1 MNRVEPSRAGP
12 GQAEMS
18 RAEPSR
24 TQASIGYTCSVS
36 RGDMGDWDN
45 SDKFIQRLDF
55 SSCGE
60 ESEDRSVNE
69 EDSLSSSPPRR
80 SEFQKWQES
89 SPLPVTP
96 PQRKFSELFLS
107 RTKAWVSPT
116 LKASPPVNKTWG
128 SAETPLHITWKKLQ
142 LCDTPHTP
150 KSLLSKTAFPSSG
163 IKVPAKGYRQQRY
176 APGADSDDST
186 QASLVNINPFT
197 PESYRQMLFL
207 SNDKR
212 KTREELKDPRPR
224 SQIKQELPPQR
235 YPLKESNMV
244 SRYKK
249 EFLEIEKIGVG
260 EFGSVYKCIKRLDG
274 CVYAIK
280 RSKRPLAGSSDE
292 QLALR
297 EVYAHAV
304 LGHHPHVVRYYSAWA
319 EDDHMIIQNEHCNGG
334 SLQDVL
340 LENAKLGQYFQEAEL
355 KEILLQV
362 SMGLKYIHN
371 SGLVHLDIK
380 PSNIFICHKLAV
392 AGPSGQESDS
402 EDEFSSGV
410 VYKIGDLGHV
420 TSITNPQVEEG
431 DRRFLANE
439 VLQEQYCNLPKADI
453 FALAL
458 TVALAAGAAPLPH
471 NGTMWHHIRK
481 GNVPAIPQNLPRTF
495 LELLKLMIHPDPV
508 ERPSATALI
517 KHPVLRP
524 SCGKALELQEAL
536 NIEKCKTAMLERLG
550 GEAMWRRPAWQVFR
564 QFVRHESDTVAP
576 LVLERSMNRVQLL
589 GRVGQDPIMRQV
601 EGKNPVTIFSLATNE
616 MWRTGDSELGQGG
629 DVSQKTTWHRISVFR
644 PGLRDVTYQYV
655 RKGSRIYV
663 EGKIDYGEYTD
674 KNNVRRQATTI
685 IADNV
690 IFLSEGSPRDKV

>member
-1 MNRVEPSRAGP
+1 M
-12 GQAEMS
+12 
-18 RAEPSR
+18 
-24 TQASIGYTCSVS
+24 
-36 RGDMGDWDN
+36 DDWDN
-45 SDKFIQRLDF
+45 SNEFIQRLDF

-69 EDSLSSSPPRR
+69 EDSLSSSPPR
-80 SEFQKWQES
+80 SCEIQKWQES
-89 SPLPVTP
+89 SPLPAT
-96 PQRKFSELFLS
+96 PQRKLSDIFLS

-116 LKASPPVNKTWG
+116 LKASPAVGKSWSN
-128 SAETPLHITWKKLQ
+128 AETPLHITWKKLQ

-150 KSLLSKTAFPSSG
+150 KSLLSKTAFPSPG
-163 IKVPAKGYRQQRY
+163 TKVPPKGYRHLRY
-176 APGADSDDST
+176 TPGADSDDST

-197 PESYRQMLFL
+197 PESYRQTLFL
-207 SNDKR
+207 SSGKR
-212 KTREELKDPRPR
+212 KTRGEL
-224 SQIKQELPPQR
+224 
-235 YPLKESNMV
+235 YTLKESNMV

-249 EFLEIEKIGVG
+249 EFLELEKIGVG

-304 LGHHPHVVRYYSAWA
+304 LGHHPHVVRYYSAWK

-340 LENAKLGQYFQEAEL
+340 LENAKLGQYFPEAEL

-380 PSNIFICHKLAV
+380 PSNIFICHKLPV
-392 AGPSGQESDS
+392 ASPAGQEESDS

-471 NGTMWHHIRK
+471 NGAMWHHIRK
-481 GNVPAIPQNLPRTF
+481 GNIPPIPQKLPHRF
-495 LELLKLMIHPDPV
+495 LELLELMIHPDPV
-508 ERPSATALI
+508 ERPSATALT

-524 SCGKALELQEAL
+524 SCGKAVRLQEAL
-536 NIEKCKTAMLERLG
+536 NVEKSKTAMLERELKAARLAQTLMKEQALG
-550 GEAMWRRPAWQVFR
+550 SAKLQESETSSR
-564 QFVRHESDTVAP
+564 QKSKR
-576 LVLERSMNRVQLL
+576 LVGGKSNRS
-589 GRVGQDPIMRQV
+589 
-601 EGKNPVTIFSLATNE
+601 FSFTL
-616 MWRTGDSELGQGG
+616 TG
-629 DVSQKTTWHRISVFR
+629 
-644 PGLRDVTYQYV
+644 Y
-655 RKGSRIYV
+655 
-663 EGKIDYGEYTD
+663 
-674 KNNVRRQATTI
+674 
-685 IADNV
+685 
-690 IFLSEGSPRDKV
+690 

>member
-1 MNRVEPSRAGP
+1 M
-12 GQAEMS
+12 
-18 RAEPSR
+18 
-24 TQASIGYTCSVS
+24 
-36 RGDMGDWDN
+36 DDWDD
-45 SDKFIQRLDF
+45 SDEFIQRLDF

-60 ESEDRSVNE
+60 ESEDRSIHE
-69 EDSLSSSPPRR
+69 EDAPSSSPPR
-80 SEFQKWQES
+80 SCEFQKWQGS
-89 SPLPVTP
+89 SPLPAT
-96 PQRKFSELFLS
+96 PQRKLSEIFLS

-116 LKASPPVNKTWG
+116 LKPSLAASKSQGN
-128 SAETPLHITWKKLQ
+128 AETPLHITWKKLQ

-163 IKVPAKGYRQQRY
+163 TKVPPKGFRHLRFT
-176 APGADSDDST
+176 PGADSDDST

-207 SNDKR
+207 SNGKR
-212 KTREELKDPRPR
+212 KARGELK
-224 SQIKQELPPQR
+224 SATGVTTITGC
-235 YPLKESNMV
+235 PLKESNMV

-249 EFLEIEKIGVG
+249 EFLELEKIGVG

-280 RSKRPLAGSSDE
+280 RSKRPLAGSTDE

-304 LGHHPHVVRYYSAWA
+304 LGHHSHVVRYYSAWA
-319 EDDHMIIQNEHCNGG
+319 EDDHMIIQNEYCNGG

-340 LENAKLGQYFQEAEL
+340 LENAKLGQYFPEAEL

-392 AGPSGQESDS
+392 VGPAGQEESDS

-410 VYKIGDLGHV
+410 LYKIGDLGHV

-439 VLQEQYCNLPKADI
+439 ILQEQYCYLPKADI

-458 TVALAAGAAPLPH
+458 TVALAAGTPPLPH
-471 NGTMWHHIRK
+471 NGAMWHHIRE
-481 GNVPAIPQNLPRTF
+481 GNIPPVPQKLPQRF

-508 ERPSATALI
+508 ERPSATALT

-524 SCGKALELQEAL
+524 SRGKAVQLQKQL
-536 NIEKCKTAMLERLG
+536 NVEKCKTAMLERELKAARLAQTLMKDQPLG
-550 GEAMWRRPAWQVFR
+550 SAKLQ
-564 QFVRHESDTVAP
+564 ESETSSKQNSKR
-576 LVLERSMNRVQLL
+576 LVGGKSCRSFSFTL
-589 GRVGQDPIMRQV
+589 G
-601 EGKNPVTIFSLATNE
+601 
-616 MWRTGDSELGQGG
+616 
-629 DVSQKTTWHRISVFR
+629 
-644 PGLRDVTYQYV
+644 Y
-655 RKGSRIYV
+655 
-663 EGKIDYGEYTD
+663 
-674 KNNVRRQATTI
+674 
-685 IADNV
+685 
-690 IFLSEGSPRDKV
+690 

>member
-1 MNRVEPSRAGP
+1 M
-12 GQAEMS
+12 
-18 RAEPSR
+18 
-24 TQASIGYTCSVS
+24 
-36 RGDMGDWDN
+36 DDWDN
-45 SDKFIQRLDF
+45 SDEFIQQLDF

-60 ESEDRSVNE
+60 ESEDRSIN
-69 EDSLSSSPPRR
+69 EDSLSLSPPGR
-80 SEFQKWQES
+80 SEFQKWQQS
-89 SPLPVTP
+89 SPLPATP
-96 PQRKFSELFLS
+96 PQRKLSEIFLS
-107 RTKAWVSPT
+107 GTKAWVSPT
-116 LKASPPVNKTWG
+116 LKDSPSVSKSWG
-128 SAETPLHITWKKLQ
+128 NAKTPLHIPWKKLQ

-150 KSLLSKTAFPSSG
+150 KSLLSKTTFSSSG
-163 IKVPAKGYRQQRY
+163 TKVPAKGGRQPKY
-176 APGADSDDST
+176 AFGADSDDSA

-197 PESYRQMLFL
+197 PEPYRQMLFL
-207 SNDKR
+207 SHGKR
-212 KTREELKDPRPR
+212 KTKGGL
-224 SQIKQELPPQR
+224 

-249 EFLEIEKIGVG
+249 EFLELEKIGVG
-260 EFGSVYKCIKRLDG
+260 EFGSVFKCIKRLDG

-340 LENAKLGQYFQEAEL
+340 LENAKLGQYFPEAEL

-371 SGLVHLDIK
+371 SGLAHLDIK

-392 AGPSGQESDS
+392 AGPAGQEESDS

-439 VLQEQYCNLPKADI
+439 ILQEQYCNLPKADI

-471 NGTMWHHIRK
+471 NGAMWHHIRQ
-481 GNVPAIPQNLPRTF
+481 GNFPPIPQSLPHCF
-495 LELLKLMIHPDPV
+495 LELLTLMIHPNAV
-508 ERPSATALI
+508 ERPSATALT

-524 SCGKALELQEAL
+524 SCGKAVQLQQEL
-536 NIEKCKTAMLERLG
+536 NVEKCKTAMLERELKAARLAQTLMKDQALG
-550 GEAMWRRPAWQVFR
+550 SAKLQ
-564 QFVRHESDTVAP
+564 ESETSSKQKSKR
-576 LVLERSMNRVQLL
+576 LVGGKSCRSFSFTL
-589 GRVGQDPIMRQV
+589 G
-601 EGKNPVTIFSLATNE
+601 
-616 MWRTGDSELGQGG
+616 
-629 DVSQKTTWHRISVFR
+629 
-644 PGLRDVTYQYV
+644 Y
-655 RKGSRIYV
+655 
-663 EGKIDYGEYTD
+663 
-674 KNNVRRQATTI
+674 
-685 IADNV
+685 
-690 IFLSEGSPRDKV
+690 

>member
-1 MNRVEPSRAGP
+1 M
-12 GQAEMS
+12 
-18 RAEPSR
+18 
-24 TQASIGYTCSVS
+24 
-36 RGDMGDWDN
+36 DDWDN
-45 SDKFIQRLDF
+45 SDEFIQRLDF

-60 ESEDRSVNE
+60 ESEDRSVHE
-69 EDSLSSSPPRR
+69 EDAPSSSPPR
-80 SEFQKWQES
+80 SCEFQKQQGS
-89 SPLPVTP
+89 SPLPAT
-96 PQRKFSELFLS
+96 PQRKLSEIFLS

-116 LKASPPVNKTWG
+116 LKPSPAMSKSRGN
-128 SAETPLHITWKKLQ
+128 AETPLHITWKKLQ

-163 IKVPAKGYRQQRY
+163 TKVPPKGFRHLRFT
-176 APGADSDDST
+176 PGADSDDST

-207 SNDKR
+207 PNGTR
-212 KTREELKDPRPR
+212 KTRGELRDPDPR
-224 SQIKQELPPQR
+224 SQIKQELPIKR

-249 EFLEIEKIGVG
+249 EFLELEKIGVG

-319 EDDHMIIQNEHCNGG
+319 EDDHMIIQNEHCDGG

-340 LENAKLGQYFQEAEL
+340 LENAKLGQYFPEAEL

-380 PSNIFICHKLAV
+380 PSNIFICHQLAV
-392 AGPSGQESDS
+392 AGPAGQEESDS

-410 VYKIGDLGHV
+410 MYKIGDLGHV

-439 VLQEQYCNLPKADI
+439 ILQEQYCYLPKADI

-458 TVALAAGAAPLPH
+458 TVALAAGTAPLPH

-481 GNVPAIPQNLPRTF
+481 GNIPPIPQKLPHRF
-495 LELLKLMIHPDPV
+495 LELLKLMIHPNPV
-508 ERPSATALI
+508 ERPSATALT

-524 SCGKALELQEAL
+524 SRGKAVQLQKQL
-536 NIEKCKTAMLERLG
+536 NVEKCKTAMLERRG
-550 GEAMWRRPAWQVFR
+550 GGMLRRPAWQVLR
-564 QFVRHESDTVAP
+564 QFVRHDSDTVGS

-601 EGKNPVTIFSLATNE
+601 DGKNPVTIFSLATNE
-616 MWRTGDSELGQGG
+616 MWRTGGDSETTQGG
-629 DVSQKTTWHRISVFR
+629 DISQKTTWHRISVFR

-655 RKGSRIYV
+655 KKGARIYV

-690 IFLSEGSPRDKV
+690 IFLSDGGMREKV

>member
-1 MNRVEPSRAGP
+1 M
-12 GQAEMS
+12 
-18 RAEPSR
+18 
-24 TQASIGYTCSVS
+24 
-36 RGDMGDWDN
+36 DDWDN
-45 SDKFIQRLDF
+45 SDEFIQRLDF

-60 ESEDRSVNE
+60 ESEDRSVDE
-69 EDSLSSSPPRR
+69 EDALSSSPHQ
-80 SEFQKWQES
+80 SCKFQNWQGS
-89 SPLPVTP
+89 SPLLATP
-96 PQRKFSELFLS
+96 QGKLNEAFPS
-107 RTKAWVSPT
+107 RRKAWVSPT
-116 LKASPPVNKTWG
+116 LQPSPAVSKSQGN
-128 SAETPLHITWKKLQ
+128 AETPLHITWKKLQ
-142 LCDTPHTP
+142 LCDTPYTP

-163 IKVPAKGYRQQRY
+163 TKMPPKGFRHLRFT
-176 APGADSDDST
+176 PGADSDDSA

-207 SNDKR
+207 PNGKR
-212 KTREELKDPRPR
+212 KTRGELRDPDPR
-224 SQIKQELPPQR
+224 SQIKQELPTKR

-249 EFLEIEKIGVG
+249 EFLELEKIGVG

-340 LENAKLGQYFQEAEL
+340 LENAKLGQYFPEAEL

-371 SGLVHLDIK
+371 SGLVHMDIK

-392 AGPSGQESDS
+392 ESPAGQDESDS
-402 EDEFSSGV
+402 DDEFSSGV

-439 VLQEQYCNLPKADI
+439 ILQEQYCYLPKADI

-471 NGTMWHHIRK
+471 NGAMWHHIRK
-481 GNVPAIPQNLPRTF
+481 GNVPTMPQKLPHRL

-508 ERPSATALI
+508 ERPSATALT
-517 KHPVLRP
+517 KHPVLCP
-524 SCGKALELQEAL
+524 SHGKAVQLQKQL
-536 NIEKCKTAMLERLG
+536 NMEKRKTAMLERELRAARLAQTLMKDQPLG
-550 GEAMWRRPAWQVFR
+550 SAKFQEPETSSKQKSKR
-564 QFVRHESDTVAP
+564 
-576 LVLERSMNRVQLL
+576 LVGGKSSRSFSFTL
-589 GRVGQDPIMRQV
+589 G
-601 EGKNPVTIFSLATNE
+601 
-616 MWRTGDSELGQGG
+616 
-629 DVSQKTTWHRISVFR
+629 
-644 PGLRDVTYQYV
+644 Y
-655 RKGSRIYV
+655 
-663 EGKIDYGEYTD
+663 
-674 KNNVRRQATTI
+674 
-685 IADNV
+685 
-690 IFLSEGSPRDKV
+690 

>member
-1 MNRVEPSRAGP
+1 M
-12 GQAEMS
+12 
-18 RAEPSR
+18 
-24 TQASIGYTCSVS
+24 
-36 RGDMGDWDN
+36 DDWDN
-45 SDKFIQRLDF
+45 SNEFIQRLDF

-69 EDSLSSSPPRR
+69 EDAPSSSPPR
-80 SEFQKWQES
+80 SCEFQKWQGS
-89 SPLPVTP
+89 SPLPATP
-96 PQRKFSELFLS
+96 ERKLSEIFLS
-107 RTKAWVSPT
+107 RTKAWVSPA
-116 LKASPPVNKTWG
+116 LKPSPAMSKNRG
-128 SAETPLHITWKKLQ
+128 NAETPLHITWKKLQ

-163 IKVPAKGYRQQRY
+163 TKVPPKGFRHLRFT
-176 APGADSDDST
+176 PGAHLDDST

-207 SNDKR
+207 PNGKR
-212 KTREELKDPRPR
+212 KTRGELRDPDPR
-224 SQIKQELPPQR
+224 SQIKQDLPTKR

-244 SRYKK
+244 SRYMK
-249 EFLEIEKIGVG
+249 EFLELEKIGVG

-292 QLALR
+292 QRALR

-340 LENAKLGQYFQEAEL
+340 LENAKLGQYFPEAEL

-392 AGPSGQESDS
+392 AGPAGQEESDS
-402 EDEFSSGV
+402 EDELSSGV

-439 VLQEQYCNLPKADI
+439 ILQEQYCYLPKADI

-458 TVALAAGAAPLPH
+458 TVALAAGSAPLPH
-471 NGTMWHHIRK
+471 NGAMWHHIRK
-481 GNVPAIPQNLPRTF
+481 GNIPPIPQKLPHHF

-508 ERPSATALI
+508 ERPSATALT
-517 KHPVLRP
+517 KHPVLCP
-524 SCGKALELQEAL
+524 SRGKAVQLQKQL
-536 NIEKCKTAMLERLG
+536 NVEKCKTAMLERELKAARLAQTLMTDQPLG
-550 GEAMWRRPAWQVFR
+550 SAELQ
-564 QFVRHESDTVAP
+564 ESETSSKQNSKR
-576 LVLERSMNRVQLL
+576 LVGGKSCRSFSFTL
-589 GRVGQDPIMRQV
+589 G
-601 EGKNPVTIFSLATNE
+601 
-616 MWRTGDSELGQGG
+616 
-629 DVSQKTTWHRISVFR
+629 
-644 PGLRDVTYQYV
+644 Y
-655 RKGSRIYV
+655 
-663 EGKIDYGEYTD
+663 
-674 KNNVRRQATTI
+674 
-685 IADNV
+685 
-690 IFLSEGSPRDKV
+690 

>member
-1 MNRVEPSRAGP
+1 M
-12 GQAEMS
+12 
-18 RAEPSR
+18 
-24 TQASIGYTCSVS
+24 
-36 RGDMGDWDN
+36 DDWDN
-45 SDKFIQRLDF
+45 SDEFVQRLDF

-60 ESEDRSVNE
+60 ESEDRSIN
-69 EDSLSSSPPRR
+69 EDSLTLSPPSM
-80 SEFQKWQES
+80 SEFQKCQES
-89 SPLPVTP
+89 SSLPATP
-96 PQRKFSELFLS
+96 PQRKLSEIYLS
-107 RTKAWVSPT
+107 RTKTWVSPT
-116 LKASPPVNKTWG
+116 LKDSPAVNKNWCN
-128 SAETPLHITWKKLQ
+128 AKTPRHILWKKLQ
-142 LCDTPHTP
+142 LCDTPYTP
-150 KSLLSKTAFPSSG
+150 KTLLSKTAFPSSG
-163 IKVPAKGYRQQRY
+163 TKVPARSHRLLKH
-176 APGADSDDST
+176 ALGADSDDST
-186 QASLVNINPFT
+186 QATLVNINPFT

-207 SNDKR
+207 PHGKR
-212 KTREELKDPRPR
+212 KTRGELKDPDPR
-224 SQIKQELPPQR
+224 SHLTQELPTQR

-244 SRYKK
+244 SRYQK
-249 EFLEIEKIGVG
+249 EFLELEKIGVG
-260 EFGSVYKCIKRLDG
+260 EFGFVFKCIKRLDG

-340 LENAKLGQYFQEAEL
+340 LENAKLGQYFPESEL

-380 PSNIFICHKLAV
+380 PSNIFICHRLAV
-392 AGPSGQESDS
+392 AGPAGQEESDS
-402 EDEFSSGV
+402 EDECSSGV

-439 VLQEQYCNLPKADI
+439 ILQEQYCNLPKADI

-471 NGTMWHHIRK
+471 NGAMWHHIRK
-481 GNVPAIPQNLPRTF
+481 GNIPPIPQNLPHCF
-495 LELLKLMIHPDPV
+495 LKLLTLMIHPDPA
-508 ERPSATALI
+508 ERPSATALT

-524 SCGKALELQEAL
+524 SCGKAVQLQEEL
-536 NIEKCKTAMLERLG
+536 NVERCKTAMLERLSG
-550 GEAMWRRPAWQVFR
+550 GMWRGPAWQVLH
-564 QFVRHESDTVAP
+564 QFVRHDSNTAAS

-616 MWRTGDSELGQGG
+616 MWRTGDSEVGQGG

-690 IFLSEGSPRDKV
+690 IFLSDGSARDKE

>member
-1 MNRVEPSRAGP
+1 M
-12 GQAEMS
+12 
-18 RAEPSR
+18 
-24 TQASIGYTCSVS
+24 
-36 RGDMGDWDN
+36 DDWDN
-45 SDKFIQRLDF
+45 SDEFIQRLDF

-60 ESEDRSVNE
+60 ESEDRSVHE
-69 EDSLSSSPPRR
+69 EDALSSSPPGNCK
-80 SEFQKWQES
+80 FQKWQRS
-89 SPLPVTP
+89 SPLPAT
-96 PQRKFSELFLS
+96 PQRKLSEIFLS
-107 RTKAWVSPT
+107 RTKAWMSPT
-116 LKASPPVNKTWG
+116 LKPSPAVSTSWG
-128 SAETPLHITWKKLQ
+128 NAETPLHITWKKLQ

-150 KSLLSKTAFPSSG
+150 KSLLSKTAFASSG
-163 IKVPAKGYRQQRY
+163 TKVPSKGFRHLRFT
-176 APGADSDDST
+176 PGADSDDST

-207 SNDKR
+207 PNGKR
-212 KTREELKDPRPR
+212 KTRGELRDPDPR
-224 SQIKQELPPQR
+224 SQIKQELPTKR

-249 EFLEIEKIGVG
+249 EFLELEKIGVG

-292 QLALR
+292 QVALR

-319 EDDHMIIQNEHCNGG
+319 EDGHMIIQNEHCNGG

-340 LENAKLGQYFQEAEL
+340 LENAKLGQYFPEAEL
-355 KEILLQV
+355 KEIMLQV

-392 AGPSGQESDS
+392 AAPAEQEESDS

-439 VLQEQYCNLPKADI
+439 ILQEQYCYLPKADI

-458 TVALAAGAAPLPH
+458 TVALAAGTAPLPH
-471 NGTMWHHIRK
+471 NGAMWHHIRK
-481 GNVPAIPQNLPRTF
+481 GNIPLIPQKLPHRF

-508 ERPSATALI
+508 ERPSATALT

-524 SCGKALELQEAL
+524 SRGKAVQLQKQL
-536 NIEKCKTAMLERLG
+536 NVEKCKTAMLERRG
-550 GEAMWRRPAWQVFR
+550 GGMWRRPAWQVLR
-564 QFVRHESDTVAP
+564 QFVRHESDTVGS

-601 EGKNPVTIFSLATNE
+601 DGKNPVTIFSLATNE
-616 MWRTGDSELGQGG
+616 MWRTAESDVTQGG
-629 DVSQKTTWHRISVFR
+629 DISQKTTWHRISVFR

-655 RKGSRIYV
+655 KKGARLYV

-690 IFLSEGSPRDKV
+690 IFLSDGGMKEKV

>member
-1 MNRVEPSRAGP
+1 M
-12 GQAEMS
+12 
-18 RAEPSR
+18 
-24 TQASIGYTCSVS
+24 
-36 RGDMGDWDN
+36 DDWEN
-45 SDKFIQRLDF
+45 SNEFIQRLDF

-60 ESEDRSVNE
+60 DSEDISVQEEEE
-69 EDSLSSSPPRR
+69 EDDLSLSPTR
-80 SEFQKWQES
+80 SCQFYEWQES
-89 SPLPVTP
+89 SPLAAT
-96 PQRKFSELFLS
+96 PQRNLSEIYLS
-107 RTKAWVSPT
+107 RTKASPSPT
-116 LKASPPVNKTWG
+116 LNPSPVVNKSRG
-128 SAETPLHITWKKLQ
+128 NAETPLHITWKKLQ

-163 IKVPAKGYRQQRY
+163 TKAQPKGFRHLRFT
-176 APGADSDDST
+176 PGADLADPSG
-186 QASLVNINPFT
+186 APRVNINPFT

-207 SNDKR
+207 PNGK
-212 KTREELKDPRPR
+212 KTRGQLRLVLQKALVSMGKLQLQ
-224 SQIKQELPPQR
+224 SQPVAR

-249 EFLEIEKIGVG
+249 EFLELEKIGMG

-319 EDDHMIIQNEHCNGG
+319 EDGHMIIQNEHCNGG

-340 LENAKLGQYFQEAEL
+340 LENAKLGQYFSEAEL
-355 KEILLQV
+355 KDILLQV

-380 PSNIFICHKLAV
+380 PSNIFICHKLV
-392 AGPSGQESDS
+392 VMSPDGQEESDS

-439 VLQEQYCNLPKADI
+439 VLQEQYSHLPKADI

-471 NGTMWHHIRK
+471 NGTMWHHIRQ
-481 GNVPAIPQNLPRTF
+481 GNVPTIPQKLPLAF
-495 LELLKLMIHPDPV
+495 FELLQLMIHPDPV
-508 ERPSATALI
+508 ERPSATALT
-517 KHPVLRP
+517 KHPILCP
-524 SCGKALELQEAL
+524 SCGKAVQLQKQL
-536 NIEKCKTAMLERLG
+536 NVEKCKTAMLERELKAARLAQTLMKDQPLG
-550 GEAMWRRPAWQVFR
+550 SAKLQ
-564 QFVRHESDTVAP
+564 ESETSSKQNSKR
-576 LVLERSMNRVQLL
+576 LVGGKSCRSFSFTL
-589 GRVGQDPIMRQV
+589 G
-601 EGKNPVTIFSLATNE
+601 
-616 MWRTGDSELGQGG
+616 
-629 DVSQKTTWHRISVFR
+629 
-644 PGLRDVTYQYV
+644 
-655 RKGSRIYV
+655 
-663 EGKIDYGEYTD
+663 
-674 KNNVRRQATTI
+674 
-685 IADNV
+685 
-690 IFLSEGSPRDKV
+690 

>member
-1 MNRVEPSRAGP
+1 MEN
-12 GQAEMS
+12 
-18 RAEPSR
+18 
-24 TQASIGYTCSVS
+24 
-36 RGDMGDWDN
+36 WDN
-45 SDKFIQRLDF
+45 KNEFIQRLDF

-60 ESEDRSVNE
+60 ESEDVSISE
-69 EDSLSSSPPRR
+69 EDALSSSPTR
-80 SEFQKWQES
+80 SCEFQKWQGS
-89 SPLPVTP
+89 SPLPAT
-96 PQRKFSELFLS
+96 PQRKFSEIFLS
-107 RTKAWVSPT
+107 TTKAWVSPT
-116 LKASPPVNKTWG
+116 LNSSPAVSKRQGN
-128 SAETPLHITWKKLQ
+128 AETPLHITWKKLQ

-163 IKVPAKGYRQQRY
+163 TKVPPKGFRHLRFT
-176 APGADSDDST
+176 PGADSDDST

-207 SNDKR
+207 PNGKR
-212 KTREELKDPRPR
+212 KTRGEL
-224 SQIKQELPPQR
+224 

-249 EFLEIEKIGVG
+249 EFLELEKIGVG

-340 LENAKLGQYFQEAEL
+340 LENAKLGQYFPEAEL

-362 SMGLKYIHN
+362 STGLKYIHN

-380 PSNIFICHKLAV
+380 PSNIFICHKLAGASP
-392 AGPSGQESDS
+392 AGQEESDS

-439 VLQEQYCNLPKADI
+439 ILQEQYCYLPKADI

-471 NGTMWHHIRK
+471 NGAMWHHIRQ
-481 GNVPAIPQNLPRTF
+481 GNIPPIPQKLPHCF
-495 LELLKLMIHPDPV
+495 LELLKLMIHPDPA
-508 ERPSATALI
+508 ERPSATALT
-517 KHPVLRP
+517 KHPILCP
-524 SCGKALELQEAL
+524 SRGKAVQLQKQL
-536 NIEKCKTAMLERLG
+536 NVEKCKTAMLERELKAARLAQTLMKDQPLG
-550 GEAMWRRPAWQVFR
+550 SAKLQ
-564 QFVRHESDTVAP
+564 ESETSSKQKR
-576 LVLERSMNRVQLL
+576 LVGGKSCRSFSFTL
-589 GRVGQDPIMRQV
+589 G
-601 EGKNPVTIFSLATNE
+601 
-616 MWRTGDSELGQGG
+616 
-629 DVSQKTTWHRISVFR
+629 
-644 PGLRDVTYQYV
+644 Y
-655 RKGSRIYV
+655 
-663 EGKIDYGEYTD
+663 
-674 KNNVRRQATTI
+674 
-685 IADNV
+685 
-690 IFLSEGSPRDKV
+690 

>member
-1 MNRVEPSRAGP
+1 MDN
-12 GQAEMS
+12 
-18 RAEPSR
+18 
-24 TQASIGYTCSVS
+24 
-36 RGDMGDWDN
+36 WDSGN
-45 SDKFIQRLDF
+45 EFIRRLDF
-55 SSCGE
+55 SSCDE
-60 ESEDRSVNE
+60 ESEDRSINE
-69 EDSLSSSPPRR
+69 EDALSSSPPRS

-89 SPLPVTP
+89 SPLPATP
-96 PQRKFSELFLS
+96 PRKLSEIFLS

-116 LKASPPVNKTWG
+116 LHSSPVVSKSRG
-128 SAETPLHITWKKLQ
+128 SAETPLCITWKKLQ
-142 LCDTPHTP
+142 LRDTPHTP

-163 IKVPAKGYRQQRY
+163 TKVPPKGFQHLRFT
-176 APGADSDDST
+176 PGADSDVST
-186 QASLVNINPFT
+186 QASHVNINPFT

-207 SNDKR
+207 PKSGSKR
-212 KTREELKDPRPR
+212 KTRGELTDPDRR
-224 SQIKQELPPQR
+224 SQIKKELPTKR

-244 SRYKK
+244 SRYQK
-249 EFLEIEKIGVG
+249 EFLELEKIGVG

-292 QLALR
+292 HLALR

-304 LGHHPHVVRYYSAWA
+304 LGHSPHVVRYYSAWA
-319 EDDHMIIQNEHCNGG
+319 EDDHMIIQSEHCNGG
-334 SLQDVL
+334 SLQDAV
-340 LENAKLGQYFQEAEL
+340 LENAKLGQYFPEAEL

-380 PSNIFICHKLAV
+380 PSNIFICHKLAAASP
-392 AGPSGQESDS
+392 AGQEESDS

-439 VLQEQYCNLPKADI
+439 VLQEQYCYLPKADI

-458 TVALAAGAAPLPH
+458 TVALAAGSAPLPH
-471 NGTMWHHIRK
+471 NGAMWHHIRK
-481 GNVPAIPQNLPRTF
+481 GNIPPIPQKLPDGF

-508 ERPSATALI
+508 ERPSATALT

-524 SCGKALELQEAL
+524 SCGKAVQLQKQL
-536 NIEKCKTAMLERLG
+536 NVEKCKTAMLERCG
-550 GEAMWRRPAWQVFR
+550 GGMLRRAAWQVLR
-564 QFVRHESDTVAP
+564 QFVRHESDTVTS

-616 MWRTGDSELGQGG
+616 MWRTGDSELNQGG
-629 DVSQKTTWHRISVFR
+629 DISQKTTWHRISVFR

-655 RKGSRIYV
+655 KKGSRIYV
-663 EGKIDYGEYTD
+663 EGKLDYGEYTD

-690 IFLSEGSPRDKV
+690 IFLSDGGAKDRA

>member
-1 MNRVEPSRAGP
+1 M
-12 GQAEMS
+12 
-18 RAEPSR
+18 
-24 TQASIGYTCSVS
+24 
-36 RGDMGDWDN
+36 DDWDN
-45 SDKFIQRLDF
+45 HDEFIHRLDF

-60 ESEDRSVNE
+60 DSEDESVQE
-69 EDSLSSSPPRR
+69 EDDLSLSSPR
-80 SEFQKWQES
+80 SCEFQKWQDS
-89 SPLPVTP
+89 SPVPAT
-96 PQRKFSELFLS
+96 PQRKLSDIYLS
-107 RTKAWVSPT
+107 RTKGWVSPT
-116 LKASPPVNKTWG
+116 LKPSPIMSKSQGN
-128 SAETPLHITWKKLQ
+128 AETPLHITWKKLQ

-163 IKVPAKGYRQQRY
+163 TKAPPKGFRHLRFT
-176 APGADSDDST
+176 PGADSDDVT

-207 SNDKR
+207 PNGKR
-212 KTREELKDPRPR
+212 KTRGEL
-224 SQIKQELPPQR
+224 

-249 EFLEIEKIGVG
+249 EFLELEKIGVG

-280 RSKRPLAGSSDE
+280 RSKRPLAGSWDE

-340 LENAKLGQYFQEAEL
+340 MENEKLCQYFTETEL
-355 KEILLQV
+355 KDILLQV

-392 AGPSGQESDS
+392 VGPGGQEESDS

-420 TSITNPQVEEG
+420 TSITNPEVEEG

-439 VLQEQYCNLPKADI
+439 ILQEQYCHLPKADI

-471 NGTMWHHIRK
+471 NGTMWHHIRQ
-481 GNVPAIPQNLPRTF
+481 GNIPPIPQNLPHCF

-508 ERPSATALI
+508 ERPSATALT
-517 KHPVLRP
+517 KHPVLCP
-524 SCGKALELQEAL
+524 SRGKAVQLQKQL
-536 NIEKCKTAMLERLG
+536 NVEKCKTAMLERELKAARLAQTLMKDQPLG
-550 GEAMWRRPAWQVFR
+550 SAKLQ
-564 QFVRHESDTVAP
+564 ESETSSKQKSKR
-576 LVLERSMNRVQLL
+576 LVGGKSCRSFSFTL
-589 GRVGQDPIMRQV
+589 G
-601 EGKNPVTIFSLATNE
+601 
-616 MWRTGDSELGQGG
+616 
-629 DVSQKTTWHRISVFR
+629 
-644 PGLRDVTYQYV
+644 Y
-655 RKGSRIYV
+655 
-663 EGKIDYGEYTD
+663 
-674 KNNVRRQATTI
+674 
-685 IADNV
+685 
-690 IFLSEGSPRDKV
+690 

>member
-1 MNRVEPSRAGP
+1 M
-12 GQAEMS
+12 
-18 RAEPSR
+18 
-24 TQASIGYTCSVS
+24 
-36 RGDMGDWDN
+36 DDWDN
-45 SDKFIQRLDF
+45 SDEFIQRLDF

-60 ESEDRSVNE
+60 ESEDRSINE
-69 EDSLSSSPPRR
+69 EDALSSSPAR
-80 SEFQKWQES
+80 SCDFQKWQGS

-96 PQRKFSELFLS
+96 RRKFSEIFLS
-107 RTKAWVSPT
+107 RTKAWASPT
-116 LKASPPVNKTWG
+116 LNASPAVNKRRG
-128 SAETPLHITWKKLQ
+128 NAETPLHITWKKLQ

-163 IKVPAKGYRQQRY
+163 TKVPHKGFRHLRFT
-176 APGADSDDST
+176 PGADSEDST
-186 QASLVNINPFT
+186 KAPLVNINPFT

-207 SNDKR
+207 PHGKQKSKG
-212 KTREELKDPRPR
+212 EL
-224 SQIKQELPPQR
+224 

-249 EFLEIEKIGVG
+249 EFLELEKIGVG

-334 SLQDVL
+334 SLQDML
-340 LENAKLGQYFQEAEL
+340 LENAKLFQYFPEAEL
-355 KEILLQV
+355 KDILLQV

-380 PSNIFICHKLAV
+380 PSNIFICHRLEAASP
-392 AGPSGQESDS
+392 AGQEESDS

-420 TSITNPQVEEG
+420 TSISNPQVEEG

-439 VLQEQYCNLPKADI
+439 ILQEDYSHLPKADI

-458 TVALAAGAAPLPH
+458 TVALAAGTAPLPH

-481 GNVPAIPQNLPRTF
+481 GNIPQIPQNLPHSF

-508 ERPSATALI
+508 ERPSATALT
-517 KHPVLRP
+517 KHPVLCP
-524 SCGKALELQEAL
+524 SRGKTVQLQKQL
-536 NIEKCKTAMLERLG
+536 HVEKCKTAMLERELKAARLAQTLTKDQPLG
-550 GEAMWRRPAWQVFR
+550 SAKLQ
-564 QFVRHESDTVAP
+564 ESETSTKQTSKR
-576 LVLERSMNRVQLL
+576 LVGGKSCRSFSFTL
-589 GRVGQDPIMRQV
+589 G
-601 EGKNPVTIFSLATNE
+601 
-616 MWRTGDSELGQGG
+616 
-629 DVSQKTTWHRISVFR
+629 
-644 PGLRDVTYQYV
+644 Y
-655 RKGSRIYV
+655 
-663 EGKIDYGEYTD
+663 
-674 KNNVRRQATTI
+674 
-685 IADNV
+685 
-690 IFLSEGSPRDKV
+690 

>member
-1 MNRVEPSRAGP
+1 M
-12 GQAEMS
+12 
-18 RAEPSR
+18 
-24 TQASIGYTCSVS
+24 
-36 RGDMGDWDN
+36 DDWDN
-45 SDKFIQRLDF
+45 SDEFIQRLDF

-60 ESEDRSVNE
+60 DSEDRSVNE
-69 EDSLSSSPPRR
+69 EDALSSSPPRS
-80 SEFQKWQES
+80 SEFQKWQGS
-89 SPLPVTP
+89 SPLPAT
-96 PQRKFSELFLS
+96 PQRKLGEIFLNK
-107 RTKAWVSPT
+107 TKAWVSPT
-116 LKASPPVNKTWG
+116 LKSSPTVSKNWG
-128 SAETPLHITWKKLQ
+128 NAETPLHITWKKLQ

-150 KSLLSKTAFPSSG
+150 KSLLSKTAFPSPG
-163 IKVPAKGYRQQRY
+163 TKVPPKGFRHLRST
-176 APGADSDDST
+176 PDADFDDAT

-197 PESYRQMLFL
+197 PESYRQMLFPL
-207 SNDKR
+207 NGKR
-212 KTREELKDPRPR
+212 RTRELGAVFFAR
-224 SQIKQELPPQR
+224 SLLCQVISHVDSPVMR
-235 YPLKESNMV
+235 CPLKESNMV

-249 EFLEIEKIGVG
+249 EFLELEKIGVG

-340 LENAKLGQYFQEAEL
+340 LENEKLGQYFLEAEL

-392 AGPSGQESDS
+392 AGPAGQEESDS
-402 EDEFSSGV
+402 EDELSSGV

-439 VLQEQYCNLPKADI
+439 ILQEQYCYLPKADI

-458 TVALAAGAAPLPH
+458 TVALAAGTAPLPH
-471 NGTMWHHIRK
+471 NGAMWHHIRK
-481 GNVPAIPQNLPRTF
+481 GNIPPIPQKLPHCF

-508 ERPSATALI
+508 ERPSATALT
-517 KHPVLRP
+517 KHPVLCP
-524 SCGKALELQEAL
+524 SRGKAVQLQKQL
-536 NIEKCKTAMLERLG
+536 NVEKCKTAMLERELKAARLAQTLMKDQPLG
-550 GEAMWRRPAWQVFR
+550 SAKLQ
-564 QFVRHESDTVAP
+564 ESETSSKQSSKR
-576 LVLERSMNRVQLL
+576 LVGGKSCRSFSFTL
-589 GRVGQDPIMRQV
+589 G
-601 EGKNPVTIFSLATNE
+601 
-616 MWRTGDSELGQGG
+616 
-629 DVSQKTTWHRISVFR
+629 
-644 PGLRDVTYQYV
+644 
-655 RKGSRIYV
+655 
-663 EGKIDYGEYTD
+663 
-674 KNNVRRQATTI
+674 
-685 IADNV
+685 
-690 IFLSEGSPRDKV
+690 

>member
-1 MNRVEPSRAGP
+1 MSRVEPSRA
-12 GQAEMS
+12 
-18 RAEPSR
+18 
-24 TQASIGYTCSVS
+24 QASISYTCSVS
-36 RGDMGDWDN
+36 CGDMGDWDN
-45 SDKFIQRLDF
+45 SDEFIQRLDF

-69 EDSLSSSPPRR
+69 EDSLSLSPPRR

-89 SPLPVTP
+89 SPLPATP
-96 PQRKFSELFLS
+96 PQRKFSEIFLS

-116 LKASPPVNKTWG
+116 LKASPAVNKTWG

-163 IKVPAKGYRQQRY
+163 TKVPAKGYRHPRY

-207 SNDKR
+207 SNGKR

-249 EFLEIEKIGVG
+249 EFLELEKIGVG

-340 LENAKLGQYFQEAEL
+340 LENAKLGQYFLEAEL

-392 AGPSGQESDS
+392 AGPAGQESDS

-439 VLQEQYCNLPKADI
+439 ILQEQYCNLPKADI

-481 GNVPAIPQNLPRTF
+481 GNIPPIPQNLPRSF

-508 ERPSATALI
+508 ERPSATALT
-517 KHPVLRP
+517 KHAVLRP
-524 SCGKALELQEAL
+524 SRGKALQLQEEL
-536 NIEKCKTAMLERLG
+536 NVEKCKTAMLERELKAARLAQTLMKDQAKLQESETSSKQKSKRLVGGKSCRSFSFTLG
-550 GEAMWRRPAWQVFR
+550 
-564 QFVRHESDTVAP
+564 
-576 LVLERSMNRVQLL
+576 
-589 GRVGQDPIMRQV
+589 
-601 EGKNPVTIFSLATNE
+601 
-616 MWRTGDSELGQGG
+616 
-629 DVSQKTTWHRISVFR
+629 
-644 PGLRDVTYQYV
+644 Y
-655 RKGSRIYV
+655 
-663 EGKIDYGEYTD
+663 
-674 KNNVRRQATTI
+674 
-685 IADNV
+685 
-690 IFLSEGSPRDKV
+690 

>member
-1 MNRVEPSRAGP
+1 M
-12 GQAEMS
+12 
-18 RAEPSR
+18 
-24 TQASIGYTCSVS
+24 
-36 RGDMGDWDN
+36 DDWDN
-45 SDKFIQRLDF
+45 SDEFIQRLDF

-60 ESEDRSVNE
+60 ESEDRSINE
-69 EDSLSSSPPRR
+69 ADALSSSPAK
-80 SEFQKWQES
+80 SCEFQKRQGS
-89 SPLPVTP
+89 SPLPAT
-96 PQRKFSELFLS
+96 PQRKLSEIFL
-107 RTKAWVSPT
+107 TKAWLSPT
-116 LKASPPVNKTWG
+116 LKASPVVSRSRGT
-128 SAETPLHITWKKLQ
+128 AETPLHITWKKLQ

-163 IKVPAKGYRQQRY
+163 TKVLPKGFRHLRF
-176 APGADSDDST
+176 APDADLDST
-186 QASLVNINPFT
+186 QAPHVNINPFT

-207 SNDKR
+207 PNGKR
-212 KTREELKDPRPR
+212 KTRGELRNPDPE
-224 SQIKQELPPQR
+224 SQIKQELPTKR

-244 SRYKK
+244 SRYQK

-340 LENAKLGQYFQEAEL
+340 LENAKLGQYFPEAEL

-380 PSNIFICHKLAV
+380 PSNIFICHNLVA
-392 AGPSGQESDS
+392 AGPAGQEESDS

-420 TSITNPQVEEG
+420 TSISNPEVEEG

-439 VLQEQYCNLPKADI
+439 ILQENYCHLPKADI

-458 TVALAAGAAPLPH
+458 TVALAAGTAPLPH
-471 NGTMWHHIRK
+471 NGAMWHHIRK
-481 GNVPAIPQNLPRTF
+481 GNIPPIPQKLPRGF
-495 LELLKLMIHPDPV
+495 LQLLKLMIHPDPV
-508 ERPSATALI
+508 ERPSATALT

-524 SCGKALELQEAL
+524 SRGKAVQLQKQL
-536 NIEKCKTAMLERLG
+536 NVEKCKTAMLERELKAARLAQTLMKNQPLG
-550 GEAMWRRPAWQVFR
+550 SAKLQ
-564 QFVRHESDTVAP
+564 ESETSSKQNSKR
-576 LVLERSMNRVQLL
+576 LVGGKSCRSFSFTL
-589 GRVGQDPIMRQV
+589 G
-601 EGKNPVTIFSLATNE
+601 
-616 MWRTGDSELGQGG
+616 
-629 DVSQKTTWHRISVFR
+629 
-644 PGLRDVTYQYV
+644 Y
-655 RKGSRIYV
+655 
-663 EGKIDYGEYTD
+663 
-674 KNNVRRQATTI
+674 
-685 IADNV
+685 
-690 IFLSEGSPRDKV
+690 

>member
-1 MNRVEPSRAGP
+1 ME
-12 GQAEMS
+12 
-18 RAEPSR
+18 
-24 TQASIGYTCSVS
+24 
-36 RGDMGDWDN
+36 DWDN
-45 SDKFIQRLDF
+45 SNEFIQRLDF

-60 ESEDRSVNE
+60 ESEGRSIDE
-69 EDSLSSSPPRR
+69 EDAQSPSPAR
-80 SEFQKWQES
+80 SYEFRQWQGS
-89 SPLPVTP
+89 SPLPATP
-96 PQRKFSELFLS
+96 QGKLNEIFLKS
-107 RTKAWVSPT
+107 TKAWVSPT
-116 LKASPPVNKTWG
+116 LSASPAMSKRQGN
-128 SAETPLHITWKKLQ
+128 AETPLHITWKKLQ

-150 KSLLSKTAFPSSG
+150 KSLLSKAAFSSFDT
-163 IKVPAKGYRQQRY
+163 KVPPKGFRHLRFT
-176 APGADSDDST
+176 PGADSDDSA
-186 QASLVNINPFT
+186 QAPHVNINPFT

-207 SNDKR
+207 PNGKR
-212 KTREELKDPRPR
+212 KTRGELRNPDPR
-224 SQIKQELPPQR
+224 SQTEQELPVKR
-235 YPLKESNMV
+235 YLLKESNMV

-249 EFLEIEKIGVG
+249 EFLELEKIGVG

-334 SLQDVL
+334 SLQDTL
-340 LENAKLGQYFQEAEL
+340 LENAKLGQCFPEAKL

-392 AGPSGQESDS
+392 ESPAGQEESDS
-402 EDEFSSGV
+402 EDELTSGV

-439 VLQEQYCNLPKADI
+439 VLQEDYCSLPKADI

-458 TVALAAGAAPLPH
+458 TVALAAGAEPLPH
-471 NGTMWHHIRK
+471 NGDMWHHIRK
-481 GNVPAIPQNLPRTF
+481 GNLPLIPQKLPHRF
-495 LELLKLMIHPDPV
+495 LELLELMIHPDPV
-508 ERPSATALI
+508 ERPSATALT

-524 SCGKALELQEAL
+524 SRGKAAQLQKQL
-536 NIEKCKTAMLERLG
+536 NVEKCKTAMLERSDGSML
-550 GEAMWRRPAWQVFR
+550 RRPAWQVLR
-564 QFVRHESDTVAP
+564 QFVRHDSDTVGS

-601 EGKNPVTIFSLATNE
+601 DGKNPVTIFSLATNE
-616 MWRTGDSELGQGG
+616 MWRTGESEVTQGG
-629 DVSQKTTWHRISVFR
+629 DISQKTTWHRISVFR

-655 RKGSRIYV
+655 KKGSRIYV

-690 IFLSEGSPRDKV
+690 IFLSDGGTKEKV

>member
-1 MNRVEPSRAGP
+1 M
-12 GQAEMS
+12 
-18 RAEPSR
+18 
-24 TQASIGYTCSVS
+24 
-36 RGDMGDWDN
+36 DDWED
-45 SDKFIQRLDF
+45 SDEFIQRLDF

-60 ESEDRSVNE
+60 ESEDRSINE
-69 EDSLSSSPPRR
+69 EDSLRSSPAR
-80 SEFQKWQES
+80 SCGLQKWQEG

-96 PQRKFSELFLS
+96 QRNLRDIFPNK
-107 RTKAWVSPT
+107 TKAWVSPV
-116 LKASPPVNKTWG
+116 LNASPAVNKNWG
-128 SAETPLHITWKKLQ
+128 NRETPLHINWKKLQ

-163 IKVPAKGYRQQRY
+163 TKVPPKGFQHLRFTSD
-176 APGADSDDST
+176 ADSEDST
-186 QASLVNINPFT
+186 QSLLVNINPFT

-207 SNDKR
+207 PHGKQ
-212 KTREELKDPRPR
+212 KTRGDL
-224 SQIKQELPPQR
+224 

-249 EFLEIEKIGVG
+249 EFLEVEKIGVG

-319 EDDHMIIQNEHCNGG
+319 EDGHMVIQNEHCNGG

-340 LENAKLGQYFQEAEL
+340 LENTKLGQYFSEAEL

-380 PSNIFICHKLAV
+380 PSNIFICHQLAV
-392 AGPSGQESDS
+392 ANPAEQEESDS
-402 EDEFSSGV
+402 EDELSSGV

-420 TSITNPQVEEG
+420 TSISNPKVEEG

-439 VLQEQYCNLPKADI
+439 ILQEDYCHLPKADI

-458 TVALAAGAAPLPH
+458 TVALAAGTAPLPH
-471 NGTMWHHIRK
+471 NGAMWHHIRQ
-481 GNVPAIPQNLPRTF
+481 GNVPLIPQDLPQGF

-508 ERPSATALI
+508 ERPSATALT

-524 SCGKALELQEAL
+524 SRGKAVKLQKQLTA
-536 NIEKCKTAMLERLG
+536 EKCKTAMLERELKAARLAQTLMKDQPLG
-550 GEAMWRRPAWQVFR
+550 SAKLQ
-564 QFVRHESDTVAP
+564 ESETSTKQNSKR
-576 LVLERSMNRVQLL
+576 LVGGKSCRS
-589 GRVGQDPIMRQV
+589 
-601 EGKNPVTIFSLATNE
+601 FSFTF
-616 MWRTGDSELGQGG
+616 G
-629 DVSQKTTWHRISVFR
+629 
-644 PGLRDVTYQYV
+644 Y
-655 RKGSRIYV
+655 
-663 EGKIDYGEYTD
+663 
-674 KNNVRRQATTI
+674 
-685 IADNV
+685 
-690 IFLSEGSPRDKV
+690 

>member
-1 MNRVEPSRAGP
+1 MEKGVSVRYLVTIWGPSAFTG
-12 GQAEMS
+12 
-18 RAEPSR
+18 
-24 TQASIGYTCSVS
+24 ASIGYNCQLSY
-36 RGDMGDWDN
+36 GIMDDWDN
-45 SDKFIQRLDF
+45 SDEFIQRLDF

-60 ESEDRSVNE
+60 ESEDRSIQE
-69 EDSLSSSPPRR
+69 EDTLSSSPLK
-80 SEFQKWQES
+80 SCEFQKWRGS

-96 PQRKFSELFLS
+96 QRKLSEIFLS
-107 RTKAWVSPT
+107 RTKAWVSPA
-116 LKASPPVNKTWG
+116 LKSSPSVTKSHCN
-128 SAETPLHITWKKLQ
+128 AETPLHITWKKLQ

-163 IKVPAKGYRQQRY
+163 TKIPPKGFRHLRFT
-176 APGADSDDST
+176 PGADSDDST

-207 SNDKR
+207 PNGKR
-212 KTREELKDPRPR
+212 KARGEQREPDPR
-224 SQIKQELPPQR
+224 SQLKQELPTKR

-249 EFLEIEKIGVG
+249 EFLELEKIGVG

-340 LENAKLGQYFQEAEL
+340 LENAKLGQYFPEAEL

-392 AGPSGQESDS
+392 EGPAGQEESDS
-402 EDEFSSGV
+402 EDEFSSSV

-431 DRRFLANE
+431 DSRFLANE
-439 VLQEQYCNLPKADI
+439 ILQEQYCYLPKADI

-458 TVALAAGAAPLPH
+458 TIALAAGTGPLPH
-471 NGTMWHHIRK
+471 NGAMWHHIRK
-481 GNVPAIPQNLPRTF
+481 GNIPPIPQKLPHSF

-508 ERPSATALI
+508 ARPSATALT

-524 SCGKALELQEAL
+524 SLGKAVQLQKQL
-536 NIEKCKTAMLERLG
+536 NVEKCKTAMLERELKAARLAQTLMKDQSLRCAKLQECETSSKQNSKRLVGGKSCRSFSFTLG
-550 GEAMWRRPAWQVFR
+550 
-564 QFVRHESDTVAP
+564 
-576 LVLERSMNRVQLL
+576 
-589 GRVGQDPIMRQV
+589 
-601 EGKNPVTIFSLATNE
+601 
-616 MWRTGDSELGQGG
+616 
-629 DVSQKTTWHRISVFR
+629 
-644 PGLRDVTYQYV
+644 Y
-655 RKGSRIYV
+655 
-663 EGKIDYGEYTD
+663 
-674 KNNVRRQATTI
+674 
-685 IADNV
+685 
-690 IFLSEGSPRDKV
+690 

>member
-1 MNRVEPSRAGP
+1 M
-12 GQAEMS
+12 
-18 RAEPSR
+18 
-24 TQASIGYTCSVS
+24 
-36 RGDMGDWDN
+36 DDWDN
-45 SDKFIQRLDF
+45 SDDFIQQLDF
-55 SSCGE
+55 SSCVE
-60 ESEDRSVNE
+60 ESEDRSVYE
-69 EDSLSSSPPRR
+69 EDALNSSPPR
-80 SEFQKWQES
+80 SCEFQTWQGS
-89 SPLPVTP
+89 SPIPAT
-96 PQRKFSELFLS
+96 PQRKLSEIFLS

-116 LKASPPVNKTWG
+116 LKPPLAVNRSLG
-128 SAETPLHITWKKLQ
+128 NAETPLNINWKKLQ

-163 IKVPAKGYRQQRY
+163 TKVPPKGFRHLRFTS
-176 APGADSDDST
+176 GSDSDDST
-186 QASLVNINPFT
+186 QSSLVNINPFT

-207 SNDKR
+207 PNGKR
-212 KTREELKDPRPR
+212 KTRGEL
-224 SQIKQELPPQR
+224 

-249 EFLEIEKIGVG
+249 EFLELERIGVG

-334 SLQDVL
+334 SLQDAL
-340 LENAKLGQYFQEAEL
+340 LENAKLGQYFPEAEL

-392 AGPSGQESDS
+392 GGPAGQEESDS
-402 EDEFSSGV
+402 EDEFTSGV

-439 VLQEQYCNLPKADI
+439 VLQEQYCYLPKADI

-458 TVALAAGAAPLPH
+458 TVALAAGTAPLPH
-471 NGTMWHHIRK
+471 NGDMWHHIRK
-481 GNVPAIPQNLPRTF
+481 GNVPPIPQKLPHGF
-495 LELLKLMIHPDPV
+495 LELLKLMIHPDPA
-508 ERPSATALI
+508 ERPSATALT
-517 KHPVLRP
+517 KHPVLCPFR
-524 SCGKALELQEAL
+524 GKAVQLQKQL
-536 NIEKCKTAMLERLG
+536 NVEKCKTAMLERELKAARLAQTLMKDQPLG
-550 GEAMWRRPAWQVFR
+550 SAKLQ
-564 QFVRHESDTVAP
+564 ESETSSKQNSKR
-576 LVLERSMNRVQLL
+576 LVGGKSCRSFSFTL
-589 GRVGQDPIMRQV
+589 G
-601 EGKNPVTIFSLATNE
+601 
-616 MWRTGDSELGQGG
+616 
-629 DVSQKTTWHRISVFR
+629 
-644 PGLRDVTYQYV
+644 Y
-655 RKGSRIYV
+655 
-663 EGKIDYGEYTD
+663 
-674 KNNVRRQATTI
+674 
-685 IADNV
+685 
-690 IFLSEGSPRDKV
+690 

>member
-1 MNRVEPSRAGP
+1 
-12 GQAEMS
+12 MS
-18 RAEPSR
+18 
-24 TQASIGYTCSVS
+24 
-36 RGDMGDWDN
+36 DWDN
-45 SDKFIQRLDF
+45 SDEFIQQLDF

-60 ESEDRSVNE
+60 ESEDRSIQE
-69 EDSLSSSPPRR
+69 EDDALGSSPPR
-80 SEFQKWQES
+80 SSNFQKWQGS
-89 SPLPVTP
+89 SPLPAT
-96 PQRKFSELFLS
+96 PQRKLSEIFLS
-107 RTKAWVSPT
+107 RTKPWVSPT
-116 LKASPPVNKTWG
+116 LKSSPAVSRSQGN
-128 SAETPLHITWKKLQ
+128 AETPLHITWNKLQ
-142 LCDTPHTP
+142 LCDSPYTP
-150 KSLLSKTAFPSSG
+150 KSLLSKTAFPSG
-163 IKVPAKGYRQQRY
+163 TKVPPKGFRHLMVT
-176 APGADSDDST
+176 PGADLDDST

-207 SNDKR
+207 PNS
-212 KTREELKDPRPR
+212 
-224 SQIKQELPPQR
+224 KQKSRGGL

-304 LGHHPHVVRYYSAWA
+304 LGHHLHVVRYYSAWA

-334 SLQDVL
+334 SLQDAL
-340 LENAKLGQYFQEAEL
+340 QENAKLGQYFSETEL

-392 AGPSGQESDS
+392 AGPAGQEESDS
-402 EDEFSSGV
+402 EDESSSGV

-439 VLQEQYCNLPKADI
+439 ILQEQYSYLPKADI

-471 NGTMWHHIRK
+471 NGAMWHHIRK
-481 GNVPAIPQNLPRTF
+481 GNVPPIPQKLSHSF
-495 LELLKLMIHPDPV
+495 LELLELMIHPDPA
-508 ERPSATALI
+508 ERPSASALA
-517 KHPVLRP
+517 KHPVLCP
-524 SCGKALELQEAL
+524 SRGKAVQLQKQL
-536 NIEKCKTAMLERLG
+536 NVEKRKTAMLERELKAARLAQTLRKDQPLG
-550 GEAMWRRPAWQVFR
+550 STKLQ
-564 QFVRHESDTVAP
+564 ESETTSKQNSKR
-576 LVLERSMNRVQLL
+576 LVGGKSCRSFSFTL
-589 GRVGQDPIMRQV
+589 G
-601 EGKNPVTIFSLATNE
+601 
-616 MWRTGDSELGQGG
+616 
-629 DVSQKTTWHRISVFR
+629 
-644 PGLRDVTYQYV
+644 Y
-655 RKGSRIYV
+655 
-663 EGKIDYGEYTD
+663 
-674 KNNVRRQATTI
+674 
-685 IADNV
+685 
-690 IFLSEGSPRDKV
+690 

>member
-1 MNRVEPSRAGP
+1 M
-12 GQAEMS
+12 
-18 RAEPSR
+18 
-24 TQASIGYTCSVS
+24 
-36 RGDMGDWDN
+36 DDWDN
-45 SDKFIQRLDF
+45 SDEFIQRLDF

-60 ESEDRSVNE
+60 ESEDRSINE
-69 EDSLSSSPPRR
+69 EDTLSSSPSRS
-80 SEFQKWQES
+80 SEFLKWQGS
-89 SPLPVTP
+89 SPLPATP
-96 PQRKFSELFLS
+96 PKKLSDIFLS
-107 RTKAWVSPT
+107 RTKAWMSPT
-116 LKASPPVNKTWG
+116 VAHSPVTCKRLG
-128 SAETPLHITWKKLQ
+128 DAETPLHITWKKLQ

-163 IKVPAKGYRQQRY
+163 TKVPPKGFRHLRFT
-176 APGADSDDST
+176 PGAELDDST
-186 QASLVNINPFT
+186 QASLVNLNPFT

-207 SNDKR
+207 PNAKQ
-212 KTREELKDPRPR
+212 KTRGELRDPDPRSKTKR
-224 SQIKQELPPQR
+224 ELPTSR

-249 EFLEIEKIGVG
+249 EFLELERIGVG

-280 RSKRPLAGSSDE
+280 RSKKPLAGSSDE
-292 QLALR
+292 HVALR

-319 EDDHMIIQNEHCNGG
+319 EDDHMIIQNEYCDGG

-340 LENAKLGQYFQEAEL
+340 LENAKLGHYFSETEL

-392 AGPSGQESDS
+392 SSPAGQDESDS
-402 EDEFSSGV
+402 EDELSSSV

-420 TSITNPQVEEG
+420 TSVTNPQVEEG

-439 VLQEQYCNLPKADI
+439 ILQEQYCYLPKADI

-458 TVALAAGAAPLPH
+458 TVALAAGTAPLPH
-471 NGTMWHHIRK
+471 NGAMWHHIRR
-481 GNVPAIPQNLPRTF
+481 GNIPPIPQKLPQHF
-495 LELLKLMIHPDPV
+495 LELLKRMIHPDPA
-508 ERPSATALI
+508 ERPSAMALT

-524 SCGKALELQEAL
+524 SRGKAVQLQKQL
-536 NIEKCKTAMLERLG
+536 NVEKCKTAMLERHG
-550 GEAMWRRPAWQVFR
+550 GGMLRRPAWQVLR
-564 QFVRHESDTVAP
+564 QFVRHDSDAAGT

-589 GRVGQDPIMRQV
+589 GRVGQDPVMRQV

-616 MWRTGDSELGQGG
+616 MWRTGESEVNQGG
-629 DVSQKTTWHRISVFR
+629 DISQKTTWHRISVFR

-655 RKGSRIYV
+655 KKGSRIFV
-663 EGKIDYGEYTD
+663 EGKIDYGEYID

-690 IFLSEGSPRDKV
+690 IFLSEGGVKEKV